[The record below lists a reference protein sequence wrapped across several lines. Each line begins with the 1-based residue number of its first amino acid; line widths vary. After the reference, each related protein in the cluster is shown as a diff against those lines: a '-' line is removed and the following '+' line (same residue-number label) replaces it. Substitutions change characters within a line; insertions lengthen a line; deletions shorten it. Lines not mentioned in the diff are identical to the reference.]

1 MLTDDILSF
10 ADRLVSQSGILAKV
24 TDFVLGSLISKT
36 IAKAQCW
43 ASGWWCG
50 DSNCL
55 SACGEDIV
63 QGIKYCYSW
72 EQLSYD
78 THSSNCTQ
86 KEWCVDNCRE
96 GCWETA
102 PCPTCACPA

>member
-63 QGIKYCYSW
+63 QGIKFSILGNSYRTIPFFQLYS
-72 EQLSYD
+72 
-78 THSSNCTQ
+78 
-86 KEWCVDNCRE
+86 KGMVRR
-96 GCWETA
+96 
-102 PCPTCACPA
+102 